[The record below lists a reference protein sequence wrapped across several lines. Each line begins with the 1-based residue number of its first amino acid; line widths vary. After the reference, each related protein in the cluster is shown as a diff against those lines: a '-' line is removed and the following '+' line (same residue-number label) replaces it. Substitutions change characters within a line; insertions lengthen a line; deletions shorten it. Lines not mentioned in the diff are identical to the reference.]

1 MKVLLTGC
9 GGQLGWE
16 LLKITPPGWTVAPF
30 DSAALDI
37 RDADAVQAA
46 VEKSAPQVIINA
58 AAYTAVDKAEKD
70 QEAAFAVNSRGVF
83 NLAEAAK
90 EIGARLIH
98 ISTDIIFDGSKPV
111 PYLPSDQPNPTGV
124 YGASKLAGEEQVRAV
139 RVDNSV
145 ILRTAWVYSAHGH
158 NFVKTMLRLM
168 REREQLGVVAD
179 QVGTPT
185 WAGGLAQAVWLL
197 AARASLGG
205 IFHWTDAGVA
215 SWYDFAV
222 AIQEEAIQLGL
233 LPGAIPISPIRTVDY
248 PAPARRP
255 PFSVLDK
262 TSTWRALNYSAPHWR
277 VNLRRMLKELFGE
290 EAGVKGEECI
300 KTG

>member
-1 MKVLLTGC
+1 
-9 GGQLGWE
+9 
-16 LLKITPPGWTVAPF
+16 
-30 DSAALDI
+30 
-37 RDADAVQAA
+37 
-46 VEKSAPQVIINA
+46 
-58 AAYTAVDKAEKD
+58 VDKAEKD
-70 QEAAFAVNSRGVF
+70 QKAAFATNSTGVF

-90 EIGARLIH
+90 KSQARFIH
-98 ISTDIIFDGSKPV
+98 ISTDFVFDGSKSA

-124 YGASKLAGEEQVRAV
+124 YGASKLAGEEQVRAILAG
-139 RVDNSV
+139 NYV
-145 ILRTAWVYSAHGH
+145 ILRTAWVYSSHGN

-168 REREQLGVVAD
+168 RERDRLGVVAD

-197 AARASLGG
+197 AGHAALTG

-222 AIQEEAIQLGL
+222 AIQEEAMQLGL
-233 LPGAIPISPIRTVDY
+233 LHKEIILSPIRTEDY
-248 PAPARRP
+248 PTPARRP

-262 TSTWRALNYSAPHWR
+262 TSTWQALKYSAPHWR
-277 VNLRRMLKELFGE
+277 VNLRKMLKELFGE